1 MKGWKEG
8 DIVAPSHGE
17 TATPFSTTLR
27 SAISARR
34 ITLSALSHQLS
45 ANGTPVSVS
54 ALSHWSSGRRQPEQ
68 ARSIEA
74 LTVLEDLLG
83 LGSGELTD
91 LVGPPRP
98 RGRNPRVVPVSQ
110 AMPETG
116 LVAKALG
123 ELGFMQHDELPYE
136 QTVHEKLLVDAVG
149 VERTLEF
156 RHIVRALSP
165 GPIRLPSIH
174 VVDEV
179 DPAAFSTSIE
189 DHFEAVAG
197 CKLGRTV
204 LWPEHGLMGAELILA
219 EDARRGD
226 IAVVD
231 HRIQLP
237 PSALRA
243 VEATYSV
250 PRRTREVLI
259 QVEFAGEL
267 PATAEEYVDL
277 GEGEIG
283 YRLDVRPNRLLQ
295 LMVQD
300 VGPGLVGIRW
310 TWPDDGVS

>member
-8 DIVAPSHGE
+8 DALATTTGE

-27 SAISARR
+27 AAIAARR
-34 ITLSALSHQLS
+34 MTLSALSHQLS
-45 ANGTPVSVS
+45 ANGTPISVS

-68 ARSIEA
+68 ARSLEA
-74 LTVLEDLLG
+74 LTVLEELLG
-83 LGSGELTD
+83 LGTGELTD
-91 LVGPPRP
+91 LVGSPRP

-116 LVAKALG
+116 LVAKALE
-123 ELGFMQHDELPYE
+123 ELGFLQNDELPHE
-136 QTVHEKLLVDAVG
+136 QTIHEKLSVDADG

-174 VVDEV
+174 VIDEA

-197 CKLGRTV
+197 CTLGRRV

-219 EDARRGD
+219 DDARRGD

-231 HRIQLP
+231 HRVTLP

-259 QVEFAGEL
+259 QVEFAGEP

-277 GEGEIG
+277 GDGETG
-283 YRLDVRPNRLLQ
+283 HRLDIRPDRLLQ

-300 VGPGLVGIRW
+300 VGPGLIGIRW